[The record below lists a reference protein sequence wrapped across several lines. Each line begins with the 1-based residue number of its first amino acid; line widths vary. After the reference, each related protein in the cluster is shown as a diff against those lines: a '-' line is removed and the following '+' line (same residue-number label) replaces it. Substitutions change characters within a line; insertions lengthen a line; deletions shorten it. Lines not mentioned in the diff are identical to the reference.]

1 MTTFAARRC
10 VVMTGAPWNAPAAQK
25 AVASRKNRATMS
37 RASATQIEVGK
48 CLELSEG
55 RSKRKRARPQRVQ
68 PWPAPPRG
76 CCIASRVHVEP
87 LLLEAARLSGWRSA
101 RAQRALS
108 SPAYSFEEDVR
119 LFLPTTGHGAPS
131 ALPARRV
138 PRLRLG
144 LRRSAVARRR
154 PAAFLGGLL
163 CHVRRTGVL
172 VLQKCV
178 VCKKCQQQRLSL
190 VVGIFDGL
198 AAKGARA
205 LPALP

>member
-55 RSKRKRARPQRVQ
+55 RSQRKRARPQRVH

-76 CCIASRVHVEP
+76 CCIAPQDRVEP
-87 LLLEAARLSGWRSA
+87 LLLEAARCAAGDLLELR
-101 RAQRALS
+101 RALS

-163 CHVRRTGVL
+163 CHVRRTGDEIL
-172 VLQKCV
+172 EKCV

-198 AAKGARA
+198 AAKGA
-205 LPALP
+205 